1 MSAPVHP
8 RTAPSLLAPDTAI
21 DLQLHSAYS
30 DGVWDAK
37 ELLDHVAAEGFVVVA
52 VTDHDRPDTTAE
64 VQRLAAERG
73 VRAVPA
79 TEMTTL
85 WDGEPVDVLCYGFD
99 PARGA
104 LGALAAA
111 TRRAEWENT
120 EVVYANVLRAGYRFP
135 DAGELLPVS
144 EGQPRHFADIIA
156 LLRGHGH
163 ADRLRAIVLEAGHR
177 WVGAELAAVVAAAHA
192 DGGVCLIAHPGRGA
206 PYVSFDA
213 PHLDRLRAAVQ
224 IDGLE
229 VCHPSHPPELTA
241 TYFSYARTH
250 HLLVSTSSDSHG
262 TPDQMPIKYRAEMS
276 RHLLARV
283 GIQVR

>member
-1 MSAPVHP
+1 MSVPVYP
-8 RTAPSLLAPDTAI
+8 RAVPPLIAPDAAI

-30 DGVWDAK
+30 DGVWDAAG
-37 ELLDHVAAEGFVVVA
+37 LLDYVATEGFVVVA
-52 VTDHDRPDTTAE
+52 VTDHDRPDTTTE

-73 VRAVPA
+73 IQAVPA

-85 WDGEPVDVLCYGFD
+85 WDDEPVDVLCYGFD
-99 PARGA
+99 PAWGA

-111 TRRAEWENT
+111 TRRAEGENT
-120 EVVYANVLRAGYRFP
+120 EAVYANVLRAGYRFP
-135 DAGELLPVS
+135 NARELLPTS
-144 EGQPRHFADIIA
+144 EGTPCHFADIVA

-177 WVGAELAAVVAAAHA
+177 WVGAGIAEVVAAAHA

-213 PHLDRLRAAVQ
+213 LQLDQLRAAVQ

-229 VCHPSHPPELTA
+229 VCHPSHSSELTA
-241 TYFSYARTH
+241 TYLSYARTH
-250 HLLVSTSSDSHG
+250 RLLVSTGSDSHG

>member
-1 MSAPVHP
+1 MSVSVHP
-8 RTAPSLLAPDTAI
+8 RARLPLLAPDAAI

-30 DGVWDAK
+30 DGVWAAE
-37 ELLDHVAAEGFVVVA
+37 ELLDHVAAEGFALVA
-52 VTDHDRPDTTAE
+52 VTDHDRPDTTVE

-73 VRAVPA
+73 VQALPA

-85 WDGEPVDVLCYGFD
+85 WGGEPVDVLCYGFD

-111 TRRAEWENT
+111 TRRAERENT
-120 EVVYANVLRAGYRFP
+120 EAVYANVLRAGYRFP
-135 DAGELLPVS
+135 DAGDLLPGS
-144 EGQPRHFADIIA
+144 AGKPRHFADIVA
-156 LLRGHGH
+156 LLRRHGH
-163 ADRLRAIVLEAGHR
+163 ADRLRAIVREAGHR
-177 WVGAELAAVVAAAHA
+177 WVGAELAEVVAAAHA
-192 DGGVCLIAHPGRGA
+192 DDGVCLIAHPGRGA

-213 PHLDRLRAAVQ
+213 PQLDRLRAAVQ

-229 VCHPSHPPELTA
+229 VYHPSHSPTLTA
-241 TYFSYARTH
+241 TYLSYARTH
-250 HLLVSTSSDSHG
+250 HLLVSTGSDSHG

-276 RHLLARV
+276 QHLLAQV